1 MYQPTPGSLAERV
14 CQFFLQN
21 PDEELTRSDIARK
34 FDVVS
39 PRNVEGS
46 LATPVAHQVIV
57 KGLDN
62 SGQTL
67 FKAGPNL
74 QAALPP
80 VAAPDAAK
88 QKPKAKRKPASR
100 ERLPLV
106 DAAVVAVAY
115 DKPMPPMHVS
125 KKGANKYDELLKK
138 LDRVGASVE
147 LPIKYRAAVA
157 KAAVKFARDNAGTP
171 AAAKF
176 SVRTVSPI
184 TCGVWRVA

>member
-1 MYQPTPGSLAERV
+1 MYHPTPGSLAERI
-14 CQFFLQN
+14 CNFFLQN

-34 FDVVS
+34 FDVAS

-46 LATPVAHQVIV
+46 LATPLSHHVIV
-57 KGLDN
+57 KALDTA
-62 SGQTL
+62 GQTL

-74 QAALPP
+74 AAAMVQAS
-80 VAAPDAAK
+80 
-88 QKPKAKRKPASR
+88 KPKAKRKPASR
-100 ERLPLV
+100 ERLPVV
-106 DAAVVAVAY
+106 DPTSVAVIY

-147 LPIKYRAAVA
+147 LDIKYRAAVA
-157 KAAVKFARDNAGTP
+157 KAASKFTRDNAGTP

-176 SVRTVSPI
+176 AVRTVSP
-184 TCGVWRVA
+184 THCGVWRVA